1 MALVTIKRACPVCK
15 TEHEEYD
22 TKQMTDKEYFVEWW
36 TPTVGKEEAE
46 RSWDEKVR
54 LQNQRIQTHLIA
66 SDISG
71 YISQVDGSWIE
82 SRSKHREHLKRHGM
96 VELGNDVPLKQ
107 KQVQIQD
114 GEARKQ
120 RIAEQVYQKL
130 RYN

>member
-1 MALVTIKRACPVCK
+1 MALVTIKRVCPVCK
-15 TEHEEYD
+15 AEHEELD

-36 TPTVGKEEAE
+36 TPTVGREEAE

>member
-1 MALVTIKRACPVCK
+1 MKCPLCQSEYEK
-15 TEHEEYD
+15 PEE
-22 TKQMTDKEYFVEWW
+22 KAMTDKEKFIEWW